1 MPRRIG
7 RPALAPMVSIG
18 FQGEL
23 IRAEDVQALAGQ
35 AGLPLIADSG
45 AIAAKL
51 TETMRRFIAD
61 ARMQA
66 ADAPGDTAQ
75 WAREVADAAGKLAAV
90 LGEVEPG
97 DEAHPEDGSGYYP
110 LIRNLP
116 LKPNDDL
123 DFNLRRHAIGRAA
136 RNAFQ
141 EPNNKSLSNFDA
153 MGIALVSVEYIR
165 RAAELTAEH
174 WEARKGAG
182 RSANHAEKAL
192 FQDIC
197 AIYREAFGRKAGASR
212 PEGGGL
218 PFGPA
223 MRFCQALFT
232 ALPARAAEV
241 LDGSARDLTWRARFA
256 ELAAEESAEGLSKL
270 IQAGARMAK

>member
-1 MPRRIG
+1 
-7 RPALAPMVSIG
+7 MVSIG
-18 FQGEL
+18 FHGEL
-23 IRAEDVQALAGQ
+23 IRAEDVQALARQ
-35 AGLPLIADSG
+35 AGLSLIADSG

-51 TETMRRFIAD
+51 TESVRRFIAD
-61 ARMQA
+61 ARMEE

-97 DEAHPEDGSGYYP
+97 DEAHPDDGSGYYP

-116 LKPNDDL
+116 LKPNDDRDL
-123 DFNLRRHAIGRAA
+123 NLRRHAIGRAA

-141 EPNNKSLSNFDA
+141 EPSNKSLTDYDA

-165 RAAELTAEH
+165 RAAELTAAH
-174 WEARKGAG
+174 WEAKKGAG
-182 RSANHAEKAL
+182 RPANYPEKVL
-192 FQDIC
+192 FRDIC

-212 PEGGGL
+212 PAGGGL
-218 PFGPA
+218 PGGPA

-232 ALPARAAEV
+232 ALPAHADEV
-241 LDGSARDLTWRARFA
+241 LDGSARDSAWRARCA
-256 ELAAEESAEGLSKL
+256 KLTAEGGAEALSKL
-270 IQAGARMAK
+270 IRAGVRMAK